1 MTDKQDDR
9 KVPEMPVAEELARQ
23 GMSTTPQQSSGTGGG
38 GHGIASGHNPG
49 GMIPGGGPKPELGS
63 LGAGN
68 AETGGAATGSQKRGG
83 R

>member
-1 MTDKQDDR
+1 MTGKQDNR
-9 KVPEMPVAEELARQ
+9 KLPEMPVAEELAQR
-23 GMSTTPQQSSGTGGG
+23 GTGTPQQPSGTGGG

-49 GMIPGGGPKPELGS
+49 GMVPGGGPKPGLGS

-68 AETGGAATGSQKRGG
+68 AETGGTATGSLKRGG